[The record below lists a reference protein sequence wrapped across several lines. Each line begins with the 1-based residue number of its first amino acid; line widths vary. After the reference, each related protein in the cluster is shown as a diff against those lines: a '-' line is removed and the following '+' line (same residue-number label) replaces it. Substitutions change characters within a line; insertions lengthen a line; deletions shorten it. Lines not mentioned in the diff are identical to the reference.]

1 MMDLNRCSKLLSVLA
16 FFTLFLGQTAQAQR
30 DFSTVEVTAHHVS
43 GTYYYLE
50 GAGGNIG
57 ISIGEDGVIMIDDQF
72 APLTDKILAAIR
84 ELSDGDIRFV
94 INTHVHG
101 DHTGGNE
108 NLGKMGLVIL
118 ARDEVRTR
126 LSETLP
132 DIALPVVTFS
142 DTMTI
147 HMNGEEVYIFK
158 VPPAHTDGDTYIYF
172 KDSDVIHAGDAFRTT
187 SLPYIDRENGGTLKG
202 TIDGLGLLIGA
213 PGPNTKIIPGHG
225 EVSTRE
231 DVIAF
236 RDMTIEIS
244 DRMAEMMERGM
255 SYDQIAEADPSR
267 EYNDRYGDPE
277 RFLRAVYAELGGEE

>member
-1 MMDLNRCSKLLSVLA
+1 MKKLIL
-16 FFTLFLGQTAQAQR
+16 TLFLLHFTIFSMVFAEATNNAYSKVKIKTIALGQ
-30 DFSTVEVTAHHVS
+30 
-43 GTYYYLE
+43 GIYMLM
-50 GAGGNIG
+50 GMGGNIG
-57 ISIGEDGVIMIDDQF
+57 VSVGKDGVFMIDDQF

-213 PGPNTKIIPGHG
+213 SGPNTKIIPGHG